1 MEAGRIDPQTARGKR
16 GSACGRLEKP
26 GHLAPSLS
34 MCGHAHT
41 CHTHTHVSA
50 LRHSQYWHSAVCTQ
64 THTHRAQSLHS
75 EGEVARRRRE
85 RKGGGSR
92 EAPGHWTL
100 EDRGTEVKETSWAQ
114 TLGKQNC
121 EAGVFLQGP
130 EPQDSARRGLIA
142 PRREHLLM
150 VTARG
155 QCPAPGLWGAG
166 RGGPW
171 TQGECELDA
180 GGWAA
185 VSAFGPEGGCRGLRG
200 FQLKSPTSSLAA
212 GQGGGAALPSPA
224 IVLARCSRSEH
235 AARARHLAG
244 I

>member
-1 MEAGRIDPQTARGKR
+1 MEAGRIDPPNCPRQAGLSVWQIREAWSP
-16 GSACGRLEKP
+16 GSQPVHVWAC
-26 GHLAPSLS
+26 
-34 MCGHAHT
+34 
-41 CHTHTHVSA
+41 THVSRTHTRA
-50 LRHSQYWHSAVCTQ
+50 LPDTHTTGTQ
-64 THTHRAQSLHS
+64 PCAHTHTHRAQSLHS

-85 RKGGGSR
+85 RRGGGSQ
-92 EAPGHWTL
+92 EAPGHRTL

-114 TLGKQNC
+114 TRGKQNC

-130 EPQDSARRGLIA
+130 EPQDLARRGLIA

-155 QCPAPGLWGAG
+155 QCPAPGLGGAG
-166 RGGPW
+166 HWGPW
-171 TQGECELDA
+171 TQGERELDA

-200 FQLKSPTSSLAA
+200 FQLKPPTSSLAA
-212 GQGGGAALPSPA
+212 GQGGGAALLSRA